1 MCGNV
6 SASNAQATG
15 SEPIRTARP
24 RSVAI
29 MMLPLPLAPVDP
41 SPRVEREEEV
51 RCELGGDEIS
61 HLGGARVEREDGDER
76 QRDQADLVAEQRDRL
91 AEPEAPEAR
100 VLAQE
105 GRHDHDGG
113 L

>member
-29 MMLPLPLAPVDP
+29 MMCRFRARWSAQAPACSEKRRFGASSAATRYPICAALASSVRTATSGRAITLTWSP
-41 SPRVEREEEV
+41 SSETDWPSQKRRK
-51 RCELGGDEIS
+51 L
-61 HLGGARVEREDGDER
+61 
-76 QRDQADLVAEQRDRL
+76 
-91 AEPEAPEAR
+91 R

-105 GRHDHDGG
+105 GRHEHGGG